1 MAAPVLE
8 SVVEAHQYAADVNFR
23 LPRWSIGKMQNPV
36 RGFLHGTT
44 AVLGI
49 VGTALLLVNAQ
60 TWPHRLG
67 VLVFGLA
74 IVGLYTTSSLYH
86 SIPWRERWKKRMQR
100 ADRSMILVLI
110 AGTYTPF
117 AVIVL
122 DAPLQW
128 VALALAWGIAIAGT
142 IQQAFFPKIS
152 GSVPV
157 ALATVL
163 GWLSLLFVVPLIG
176 RLGWLPI
183 VLVGIGG
190 VIYTIAPSYQ
200 VIDRIWIGTDDGL
213 IFTTRDGGKS
223 WSEVTPVAKGPRW
236 HL

>member
-8 SVVEAHQYAADVNFR
+8 SVIEAHQYAADVNFR
-23 LPRWSIGKMQNPV
+23 LRRWSIGKMQNPV

-49 VGTALLLVNAQ
+49 LGTALLLMNAD
-60 TWPHRLG
+60 TLTHRLG

-117 AVIVL
+117 TLGVL
-122 DAPLQW
+122 RGPWGWSLLGLVW
-128 VALALAWGIAIAGT
+128 SLALVGVVR
-142 IQQAFFPKIS
+142 
-152 GSVPV
+152 GS
-157 ALATVL
+157 
-163 GWLSLLFVVPLIG
+163 
-176 RLGWLPI
+176 
-183 VLVGIGG
+183 
-190 VIYTIAPSYQ
+190 
-200 VIDRIWIGTDDGL
+200 
-213 IFTTRDGGKS
+213 
-223 WSEVTPVAKGPRW
+223 
-236 HL
+236 